1 MVIVEIEKSGDI
13 TLGKWFSE
21 LRSWFDHNH
30 CQPTLF
36 NQSERVIDKIIFN
49 IIFSDENQ
57 AQLFASTFARYA
69 PSIRRSASIERAD
82 LRKTLEPEIAHG
94 RQSGLEPRVMASG
107 KRS

>member
-1 MVIVEIEKSGDI
+1 MVIVEIEKSGDM

-69 PSIRRSASIERAD
+69 PSID
-82 LRKTLEPEIAHG
+82 PPEALNGPTFG
-94 RQSGLEPRVMASG
+94 RHLNQR
-107 KRS
+107 

>member
-69 PSIRRSASIERAD
+69 PSIRRTASIEQAD
-82 LRKTLEPEIAHG
+82 LRKTLEPAMAHG
-94 RQSGLEPRVMASG
+94 GQSGFEPR
-107 KRS
+107 